1 MWVVT
6 KKCSNGS
13 VVWRLV
19 DTDRQTNKQNIY
31 SENLQKTIGRRH
43 YSNTYLMLL
52 QIKSSFTRH
61 LLNH

>member
-43 YSNTYLMLL
+43 YSNTYLMLNGSVYTAQL
-52 QIKSSFTRH
+52 WY
-61 LLNH
+61 LM

>member
-31 SENLQKTIGRRH
+31 SENQKTIGRRH